1 MYPQISLLEMNDM
14 KCENNILFNSV
25 SLQYLKK
32 NFNGIKSIG
41 YLEFIVYN
49 ERRSSSSFSS
59 FYHQI
64 KLILFMGFFGCFF
77 FFRIS
82 VLCLLSFFIY
92 IVSSCVWFGRGH
104 KQAYYRLL
112 NMLYMYHNNYISLI
126 WMIKKLLSDLHK
138 KLYNFLDLNFF
149 F

>member
-1 MYPQISLLEMNDM
+1 MYPQISSLEMNDM
-14 KCENNILFNSV
+14 KCENNILFNGV

-49 ERRSSSSFSS
+49 ERRSSSPFSS

-82 VLCLLSFFIY
+82 VRCLLSFFIY
-92 IVSSCVWFGRGH
+92 IVSSC
-104 KQAYYRLL
+104 YRLL

-138 KLYNFLDLNFF
+138 KLYDFLDLNFF
-149 F
+149 Q